1 MVPPNYVKIFVCQ
14 GYQKNWRSSFS
25 PSKNG
30 FLGPHFGGFLKEW
43 PKKISGDKIV
53 FAAQQLNPKI
63 RFRCFVVK
71 EKKSEQ
77 HLGGKR
83 EKSSSRPKLDW

>member
-1 MVPPNYVKIFVCQ
+1 MAPEDFGRQ
-14 GYQKNWRSSFS
+14 NW
-25 PSKNG
+25 
-30 FLGPHFGGFLKEW
+30 
-43 PKKISGDKIV
+43 

-83 EKSSSRPKLDW
+83 EKAHHGQNWIGRDERVS